1 MKMCKT
7 GGCAIEADQDRAA
20 PLCLSLRVRGK
31 IWVGQSRGVGGVSQ
45 SHKEGCR
52 LQRSWCETGGTWGF
66 LSTAELRDTVQ
77 LA

>member
-1 MKMCKT
+1 MCKT
-7 GGCAIEADQDRAA
+7 GSYAIEADQDRAA
-20 PLCLSLRVRGK
+20 PLHLSLRVRGK

-52 LQRSWCETGGTWGF
+52 LQRSWCEAVGSWDF
-66 LSTAELRDTVQ
+66 LSTAGLPDTVQ

>member
-1 MKMCKT
+1 M
-7 GGCAIEADQDRAA
+7 IESDQDRTA

-31 IWVGQSRGVGGVSQ
+31 IWVGHSRGVGGVSQ

-52 LQRSWCETGGTWGF
+52 LQRSCCEAGGTWGF
-66 LSTAELRDTVQ
+66 LSTAGLPDKVQ